1 MKRLYVSL
9 AWLVVAFVWSSPV
22 LAQNEAE
29 QWQSARAIVNQIQ
42 NSDLHGAEAA
52 IATLEEEYGESI
64 ASLYARAQLE
74 FHRGNYEEA
83 KQIIDA
89 AVLNGASFDAAL
101 SLQALLGQT
110 IELITPMATYTS
122 PNGLFE
128 IRYDPR
134 RDEVVLPWAG
144 ETLESAYYEI
154 GYDLGYWPEP
164 PIRIELLSRATMLA
178 QLSSLSEEAIRTS
191 GTIALCKY
199 NKLLVTSPRGTARG
213 YGWRDTISHEYV
225 HYVVSH
231 MVHRDLP
238 IWLHEALAK
247 YLEGRWRG
255 HRGMTMDP
263 SREDLLTRRV
273 RDNNLVTFE
282 QMHPSM
288 AYLPSAEDAST
299 AYAEVFTITEFLV
312 GRRGVHSIRDW
323 LLRVRDG
330 MELEEAFE
338 ATFGETFS
346 GFERS
351 WMSYLRERPQVELPG
366 DFEEEEVVLVGMDSE
381 PSEGSAEVDDDGL
394 GSIAARDYVRLGDML
409 RARGLV
415 SASISEYQRA
425 ELLAGKANPKLQ
437 NALAQAYLQTDRPA
451 DALEAL
457 VDVRRW
463 YPNYYPSHLHTAQA
477 QVALGDAPAAL
488 IALEY
493 AVGINPFDPAVHD
506 TYAAAY
512 ELVGQPEA
520 ASRARRFASL
530 VR

>member
-1 MKRLYVSL
+1 MKRWFVSFAAL
-9 AWLVVAFVWSSPV
+9 ICLLIAAPV

-29 QWQSARAIVNQIQ
+29 EWQAARAIVNQIQ
-42 NSDLHGAEAA
+42 NSDLHGAADAIESLEA
-52 IATLEEEYGESI
+52 EYGESI
-64 ASLYARAQLE
+64 PSLYARAQLA
-74 FHRGNYEEA
+74 FHRGEYESA
-83 KQIIDA
+83 KEIIDA
-89 AVLNGASFDAAL
+89 AVLNGATFDAAL
-101 SLQALLGQT
+101 SLQALVTQT
-110 IELITPMATYTS
+110 IELITPMATYVS

-134 RDEVVLPWAG
+134 RDEVVLPWAA

-164 PIRIELLSRATMLA
+164 PIRVELLPRATMLA

-330 MELEEAFE
+330 MELEPAFE
-338 ATFGETFS
+338 ETFGETFS

-366 DFEEEEVVLVGMDSE
+366 DFEEEEVVLVGMGAE
-381 PSEGSAEVDDDGL
+381 PEEGSGELDDDGL

-409 RARGLV
+409 RGRGLIA
-415 SASISEYQRA
+415 ASIFEYQRA
-425 ELLAGKANPKLQ
+425 ELLVGKSNPRLQ
-437 NALAQAYLQTDRPA
+437 NALAQAYLATERPA
-451 DALEAL
+451 DALQAL
-457 VDVRRW
+457 QEVRQW
-463 YPNYYPSHLHTAQA
+463 YPNYYQSHLHTAQA
-477 QVALGDAPAAL
+477 LVALGQADEALAAL
-488 IALEY
+488 DG
-493 AVGINPFDPAVHD
+493 AVSINPFDPAVHEAFAD
-506 TYAAAY
+506 AW
-512 ELVGQPEA
+512 ELLGQAEEA
-520 ASRARRFASL
+520 ARSRRFASI